1 MNWTKPLS
9 LIFLG
14 FALMVGTI
22 IWTEV
27 GAQDQRRYNSYT
39 EDRFR
44 DRQPPP
50 RQREQPRQR
59 EPVYYQEQ
67 ETEYSTD
74 PMELATQMVAENGIL
89 ALIVA
94 CLGVFIWKSDQNARR
109 ERQKLSDS
117 FIELLKDTQVGMHGV
132 QEKLGELNVV
142 LADQGARIGNLE
154 RETESMK
161 EFLFSRLKS

>member
-1 MNWTKPLS
+1 MTWTKPLF
-9 LIFLG
+9 LVFLG
-14 FALMVGTI
+14 FSLMVGTI

-27 GAQDQRRYNSYT
+27 GAQDQRRYDSYT

-44 DRQPPP
+44 EREPTPRQREIP
-50 RQREQPRQR
+50 RQREQRYEYP
-59 EPVYYQEQ
+59 EP
-67 ETEYSTD
+67 EYSTD

-117 FIELLKDTQVGMHGV
+117 FIELLKDTQVGMNGV

-161 EFLFSRLKS
+161 EFLFSRLKG